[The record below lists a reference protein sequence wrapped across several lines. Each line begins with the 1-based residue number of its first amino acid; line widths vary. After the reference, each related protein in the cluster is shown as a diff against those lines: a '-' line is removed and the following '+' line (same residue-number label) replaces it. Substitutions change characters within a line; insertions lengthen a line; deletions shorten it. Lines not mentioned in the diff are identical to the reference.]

1 MSLQQDQASSL
12 EVAIKNLRE
21 AAKGYRR
28 GNERQKSA
36 LDEKKRSKVEME
48 QEQTTLIKET
58 LSINREID
66 EVERQIVTLKRS
78 SSKNSQEIEN
88 AEAKNLKLRN
98 SVISKK
104 RELDKEA
111 RRHGAVDNDKFDKSA
126 FDEKERQVKSILN
139 KPTTNTTTVQT
150 NAGRPAKLQNQW
162 DSAVESR
169 YPKPAP
175 FLNDSSHFGSSL
187 QPSTLQANPKPLEA
201 IATDLTMDNGS
212 TAHESNPTPSMA
224 SQTGSKVSPISV
236 PSKLGTNYIDS
247 NNAIFFPG
255 DSTKSSGFMMDPV
268 SPDMMEI
275 PRKKK
280 PNRPNPLHIP
290 DDIMSVK
297 APFKS
302 PRTPQEKKVISE
314 RGKDLI
320 RLSNE
325 WGCGDG
331 PVIKWQKGHQIGQG
345 GNARVFVGMDMQTG
359 AKIAVKE
366 LDMWNLGLEANDD
379 NSNNFSG
386 AQSQESSLGAPPS
399 AKPIV
404 GSKSNSKMALLRR
417 EITIMKKLAHKNIV
431 RYLGTDIREVNGRAQ
446 MYILLEYVPG
456 GSLRKM
462 YREWGPLN
470 TPIIREYSRQILN
483 GLVYLHNYTT
493 PGEMKGKEGIIHRD
507 IKCANILI
515 NDNGIVKLADF
526 GCSQVF
532 QGEESLKANSN
543 SAMLGSIPWMAPE
556 AINHAHEHV
565 GRKSDIWS
573 FGCTIVEMATA
584 QHPWPNSDNV
594 YSILYKVASTDAIPE
609 MPESLTA
616 MGIDFLKHCFRR
628 NPKARWSSAH
638 LLEHP
643 FVAMSMEDT
652 KMQPPQ
658 ER

>member
-1 MSLQQDQASSL
+1 MLVSKKKRRLEQFEVEKRKYEERKLKLEKLIQDRTATILRLKASKTSIENNIASLDTEMQSTEKQLLEYGEKNTEIRQKLEQVRNEVSLQQDQASSL

-78 SSKNSQEIEN
+78 SSKNSQEIES

-175 FLNDSSHFGSSL
+175 FLNDSAHFGSSL

-297 APFKS
+297 
-302 PRTPQEKKVISE
+302 
-314 RGKDLI
+314 
-320 RLSNE
+320 RLSSL
-325 WGCGDG
+325 
-331 PVIKWQKGHQIGQG
+331 
-345 GNARVFVGMDMQTG
+345 RVLH
-359 AKIAVKE
+359 KKE
-366 LDMWNLGLEANDD
+366 G
-379 NSNNFSG
+379 
-386 AQSQESSLGAPPS
+386 
-399 AKPIV
+399 
-404 GSKSNSKMALLRR
+404 
-417 EITIMKKLAHKNIV
+417 
-431 RYLGTDIREVNGRAQ
+431 DIRTR
-446 MYILLEYVPG
+446 
-456 GSLRKM
+456 
-462 YREWGPLN
+462 
-470 TPIIREYSRQILN
+470 
-483 GLVYLHNYTT
+483 
-493 PGEMKGKEGIIHRD
+493 
-507 IKCANILI
+507 
-515 NDNGIVKLADF
+515 
-526 GCSQVF
+526 
-532 QGEESLKANSN
+532 
-543 SAMLGSIPWMAPE
+543 
-556 AINHAHEHV
+556 
-565 GRKSDIWS
+565 
-573 FGCTIVEMATA
+573 
-584 QHPWPNSDNV
+584 
-594 YSILYKVASTDAIPE
+594 
-609 MPESLTA
+609 
-616 MGIDFLKHCFRR
+616 
-628 NPKARWSSAH
+628 
-638 LLEHP
+638 
-643 FVAMSMEDT
+643 
-652 KMQPPQ
+652 
-658 ER
+658 